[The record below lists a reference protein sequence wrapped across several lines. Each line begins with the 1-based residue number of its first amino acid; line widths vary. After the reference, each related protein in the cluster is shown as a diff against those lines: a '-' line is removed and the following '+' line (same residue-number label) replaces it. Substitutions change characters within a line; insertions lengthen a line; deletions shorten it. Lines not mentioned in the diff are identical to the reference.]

1 MVRKTATGPGKQDTM
16 SGHEELRNSADWQ
29 TQLYNRY
36 HQKVFGICLYFLK
49 DREEAKDA
57 AHDVFIK
64 AFRAWKDFEWKCDP
78 LTWIG
83 AIAKH
88 DCFSRRQ
95 RFKKQ
100 LDRRAQLAM
109 EEDAMGG
116 EQDDDLVLHRL
127 RLEKVLPEV
136 RGKLR
141 EILRLS
147 MDGLNH
153 REIAV
158 RMGVSRVAITRRLTR
173 FKKELAEMG
182 VAREM
187 AFTKAAACAAPA
199 GGFAKASPAPG
210 LAKAALTRGTASV
223 PAAAKPAAAPM
234 RRPACTLPG
243 PAVARKP
250 APATV
255 IPDETYETVMDSFE
269 PAFADAGAA
278 AGMQLIAA

>member
-1 MVRKTATGPGKQDTM
+1 MVPEQDSPGAGKKDTM
-16 SGHEELRNSADWQ
+16 SGIEELRSSADWQ
-29 TQLYNRY
+29 NQLYHRY

-88 DCFSRRQ
+88 DCFSRRM
-95 RFKKQ
+95 RLKKQ
-100 LDRRAQLAM
+100 KERRSEIAA
-109 EEDAMGG
+109 EEAIEEG
-116 EQDDDLVLHRL
+116 EHGDELVLHRL

-141 EILRLS
+141 EILRLA

-153 REIAV
+153 REIAI

-173 FKKELAEMG
+173 FRMELASMG
-182 VAREM
+182 VERE
-187 AFTKAAACAAPA
+187 A
-199 GGFAKASPAPG
+199 GLRSA
-210 LAKAALTRGTASV
+210 V
-223 PAAAKPAAAPM
+223 
-234 RRPACTLPG
+234 
-243 PAVARKP
+243 PAVASRRPLGTPTRPASTPAAPRRALP
-250 APATV
+250 APMHSSRREVHPGSVFPAHRDPFVAAYPAT
-255 IPDETYETVMDSFE
+255 E
-269 PAFADAGAA
+269 A
-278 AGMQLIAA
+278 QLIAA

>member
-1 MVRKTATGPGKQDTM
+1 M

-29 TQLYNRY
+29 NQLYTRY

-57 AHDVFIK
+57 TQDVFIK

-95 RFKKQ
+95 RFRKH
-100 LDRRAQLAM
+100 LDRRAQLAAEEEILNPNEP
-109 EEDAMGG
+109 EED
-116 EQDDDLVLHRL
+116 LTLHRI
-127 RLEKVLPEV
+127 RLEKILPGV

-147 MDGLNH
+147 LEQGLNH

-173 FKKELAEMG
+173 FKKELQEVGLSRDFAVVRG
-182 VAREM
+182 GAVHPGIAREPVR
-187 AFTKAAACAAPA
+187 AKSIPA
-199 GGFAKASPAPG
+199 
-210 LAKAALTRGTASV
+210 RV
-223 PAAAKPAAAPM
+223 PARVHALELTAMEAE
-234 RRPACTLPG
+234 RH
-243 PAVARKP
+243 
-250 APATV
+250 
-255 IPDETYETVMDSFE
+255 
-269 PAFADAGAA
+269 
-278 AGMQLIAA
+278 LIAA

>member
-1 MVRKTATGPGKQDTM
+1 M
-16 SGHEELRNSADWQ
+16 SGHEDLRLCSDWQ
-29 TQLYNRY
+29 TQLYKRY

-57 AHDVFIK
+57 SQDVFIK

-95 RFKKQ
+95 RFKRQ
-100 LDRRAQLAM
+100 VDRREQLAK
-109 EEDAMGG
+109 EEEALHNCEPD
-116 EQDDDLVLHRL
+116 EDLVLHRM
-127 RLEKVLPEV
+127 RLEKLMPEV

-147 MDGLNH
+147 LEQGLNH

-173 FKKELAEMG
+173 FKKELQEVG
-182 VAREM
+182 QARELSFSRAQARPM
-187 AFTKAAACAAPA
+187 ARVRAQ
-199 GGFAKASPAPG
+199 
-210 LAKAALTRGTASV
+210 ALHPSLMKESV
-223 PAAAKPAAAPM
+223 
-234 RRPACTLPG
+234 G
-243 PAVARKP
+243 H
-250 APATV
+250 
-255 IPDETYETVMDSFE
+255 E
-269 PAFADAGAA
+269 A
-278 AGMQLIAA
+278 AGMESELRLKAA

>member
-1 MVRKTATGPGKQDTM
+1 MDPVNSPGPGKEDTM
-16 SGHEELRNSADWQ
+16 GLEELRNSSDWQ
-29 TQLYNRY
+29 NQLYSRY

-95 RFKKQ
+95 RLRKQ

-109 EEDAMGG
+109 EEEAMNTS
-116 EQDDDLVLHRL
+116 EHDDDLTLHRL
-127 RLEKVLPEV
+127 RLAKVLPEV

-141 EILRLS
+141 DILRLS

-173 FKKELAEMG
+173 FKRELAEVG
-182 VAREM
+182 VARET
-187 AFTKAAACAAPA
+187 AYGRAATCAAATAPTRA
-199 GGFAKASPAPG
+199 TIRMPETTDRKAITHANQAPRRAP
-210 LAKAALTRGTASV
+210 LRPV
-223 PAAAKPAAAPM
+223 PASKEAF
-234 RRPACTLPG
+234 
-243 PAVARKP
+243 
-250 APATV
+250 
-255 IPDETYETVMDSFE
+255 EDSLE
-269 PAFADAGAA
+269 PAFSAADF
-278 AGMQLIAA
+278 QLIAA

>member
-1 MVRKTATGPGKQDTM
+1 MVPEQDSPGSGKKDKM
-16 SGHEELRNSADWQ
+16 SGIEELRNSADWQ
-29 TQLYNRY
+29 YQLYQRY

-88 DCFSRRQ
+88 DCFSRRM
-95 RFKKQ
+95 RLKKQ
-100 LDRRAQLAM
+100 KERRSELAAEEAM
-109 EEDAMGG
+109 EDGDNG
-116 EQDDDLVLHRL
+116 DDLVLHRL

-141 EILRLS
+141 EILRLA

-153 REIAV
+153 REIAI

-173 FKKELAEMG
+173 FRNELASMG
-182 VAREM
+182 VERE
-187 AFTKAAACAAPA
+187 AAMGRSEPAVSLRPALATRTRLAGASAPPRRPL
-199 GGFAKASPAPG
+199 PAPVQPKH
-210 LAKAALTRGTASV
+210 LPLREVRSLPAYAAVLDPYTAAYT
-223 PAAAKPAAAPM
+223 PAS
-234 RRPACTLPG
+234 
-243 PAVARKP
+243 AR
-250 APATV
+250 
-255 IPDETYETVMDSFE
+255 
-269 PAFADAGAA
+269 
-278 AGMQLIAA
+278 LIAA

>member
-1 MVRKTATGPGKQDTM
+1 MVRNNSRRTRKVKDKM

-109 EEDAMGG
+109 EEEAMAGD
-116 EQDDDLVLHRL
+116 QDDDLVLHRL

-141 EILRLS
+141 EILKLS

-153 REIAV
+153 REIAI

-173 FKKELAEMG
+173 FKKELADMG
-182 VAREM
+182 VARET
-187 AFTKAAACAAPA
+187 AFARAAACAAPA
-199 GGFAKASPAPG
+199 TGFAKETSPARKR
-210 LAKAALTRGTASV
+210 LAQAPQTVPVSAAT
-223 PAAAKPAAAPM
+223 
-234 RRPACTLPG
+234 RPARPARLPSRSL
-243 PAVARKP
+243 PLAPVAARKP
-250 APATV
+250 EPEMVSVEVYEPAPEA
-255 IPDETYETVMDSFE
+255 FE
-269 PAFADAGAA
+269 PAFNEAGVPAE
-278 AGMQLIAA
+278 MHLIAA

>member
-1 MVRKTATGPGKQDTM
+1 M
-16 SGHEELRNSADWQ
+16 SGHEDLRHSADWQ
-29 TQLYNRY
+29 TQLYNRF

-64 AFRAWKDFEWKCDP
+64 AFRAWPDFEWKCDP

-95 RFKKQ
+95 RSKKQ

-109 EEDAMGG
+109 EEETLGNC
-116 EQDDDLVLHRL
+116 EPEEDLVLHRM
-127 RLEKVLPEV
+127 RLEKVLPGV

-147 MDGLNH
+147 LEQGLNH

-173 FKKELAEMG
+173 FKLELQG
-182 VAREM
+182 VGKARDL
-187 AFTKAAACAAPA
+187 AIARVPLRGKPRVLAPI
-199 GGFAKASPAPG
+199 
-210 LAKAALTRGTASV
+210 SV
-223 PAAAKPAAAPM
+223 
-234 RRPACTLPG
+234 RRPML
-243 PAVARKP
+243 
-250 APATV
+250 
-255 IPDETYETVMDSFE
+255 E
-269 PAFADAGAA
+269 PMMAGAA
-278 AGMQLIAA
+278 AESEMRLIAA

>member
-1 MVRKTATGPGKQDTM
+1 MVPEQDSPGSGKKDKM
-16 SGHEELRNSADWQ
+16 SGIEELRNSADWQ
-29 TQLYNRY
+29 YQLYNRY

-88 DCFSRRQ
+88 DCFSRRM
-95 RFKKQ
+95 RLKKQ
-100 LDRRAQLAM
+100 KERRSEIAAEEAM
-109 EEDAMGG
+109 EEGDNG
-116 EQDDDLVLHRL
+116 DDLVLHRL

-141 EILRLS
+141 EILRLA

-173 FKKELAEMG
+173 FRNELASMG
-182 VAREM
+182 LERE
-187 AFTKAAACAAPA
+187 AAMRHAEP
-199 GGFAKASPAPG
+199 SPSHRPG
-210 LAKAALTRGTASV
+210 LGSRPRLAGASAARRRPI
-223 PAAAKPAAAPM
+223 PAAANTMRLPVREVRPLPAFPDALDPYATAYRPAAA
-234 RRPACTLPG
+234 
-243 PAVARKP
+243 
-250 APATV
+250 
-255 IPDETYETVMDSFE
+255 
-269 PAFADAGAA
+269 
-278 AGMQLIAA
+278 QLIAA

>member
-1 MVRKTATGPGKQDTM
+1 MVPKRKNGPGKEDKM
-16 SGHEELRNSADWQ
+16 SGHEDLRTSSDWQ
-29 TQLYNRY
+29 TQLYTRY

-57 AHDVFIK
+57 SHDVFIK

-95 RFKKQ
+95 RVKKQ
-100 LDRRAQLAM
+100 VDRRAQLAV
-109 EEDAMGG
+109 EEETLQNCEPD
-116 EQDDDLVLHRL
+116 EDLVLHRM
-127 RLEKVLPEV
+127 RLEKIMPDV

-147 MDGLNH
+147 LEQGLNH

-173 FKKELAEMG
+173 FKKELQG
-182 VAREM
+182 VGQARES
-187 AFTKAAACAAPA
+187 AFGRAQARSKPPV
-199 GGFAKASPAPG
+199 AS
-210 LAKAALTRGTASV
+210 KTF
-223 PAAAKPAAAPM
+223 
-234 RRPACTLPG
+234 RPAFSRYPTHENTG
-243 PAVARKP
+243 VESDFR
-250 APATV
+250 
-255 IPDETYETVMDSFE
+255 
-269 PAFADAGAA
+269 
-278 AGMQLIAA
+278 LIAA

>member
-1 MVRKTATGPGKQDTM
+1 M
-16 SGHEELRNSADWQ
+16 SVQEELRNSADWQ
-29 TQLYNRY
+29 TQLYARY

-88 DCFSRRQ
+88 DCFSRRL
-95 RFKKQ
+95 RHRKQ

-109 EEDAMGG
+109 EEETLNAAAD
-116 EQDDDLVLHRL
+116 DDDLVLHRL

-141 EILRLS
+141 DILRMS

-182 VAREM
+182 IARET
-187 AFTKAAACAAPA
+187 AYARASACAATAAPKPVRASAPA
-199 GGFAKASPAPG
+199 AKAP
-210 LAKAALTRGTASV
+210 V
-223 PAAAKPAAAPM
+223 PATSHSAPSPLP
-234 RRPACTLPG
+234 RRPAP
-243 PAVARKP
+243 RP
-250 APATV
+250 APAPV
-255 IPDETYETVMDSFE
+255 EAYEDSLEALE
-269 PAFADAGAA
+269 PAFSASDL
-278 AGMQLIAA
+278 QLIAA

>member
-1 MVRKTATGPGKQDTM
+1 M

-29 TQLYNRY
+29 NQLYSRY

-57 AHDVFIK
+57 SHDVFIK
-64 AFRAWKDFEWKCDP
+64 AFKAWKDFEWKCDP

-100 LDRRAQLAM
+100 VDRRAQLAM
-109 EEDAMGG
+109 EE
-116 EQDDDLVLHRL
+116 ETLQNCEPEEDLVLHRM
-127 RLEKVLPEV
+127 RLEKLMPEV

-147 MDGLNH
+147 LEQGLNH

-173 FKKELAEMG
+173 FKKELQG
-182 VAREM
+182 VGQAREL
-187 AFTKAAACAAPA
+187 AFARVHI
-199 GGFAKASPAPG
+199 GAKNRPKTRMN
-210 LAKAALTRGTASV
+210 AKVFQTGMTAS
-223 PAAAKPAAAPM
+223 
-234 RRPACTLPG
+234 TLRG
-243 PAVARKP
+243 H
-250 APATV
+250 
-255 IPDETYETVMDSFE
+255 
-269 PAFADAGAA
+269 AGVESEL
-278 AGMQLIAA
+278 QLIAA

>member
-1 MVRKTATGPGKQDTM
+1 MVPNRERGPGKKDNM
-16 SGHEELRNSADWQ
+16 SGHEELRNSSDWQ

-36 HQKVFGICLYFLK
+36 YQKVFGICLYFLK

-57 AHDVFIK
+57 SHDVFIK
-64 AFRAWKDFEWKCDP
+64 AFKAWKDFEWKCDP

-109 EEDAMGG
+109 EE
-116 EQDDDLVLHRL
+116 ETLQNCEPEEDLVLHRM
-127 RLEKVLPEV
+127 RLEKLMPEV

-147 MDGLNH
+147 LEQGLNH

-173 FKKELAEMG
+173 FKKELQG
-182 VAREM
+182 VGQAREL
-187 AFTKAAACAAPA
+187 AFARVQARPMTRIN
-199 GGFAKASPAPG
+199 AKVFQPTLTASP
-210 LAKAALTRGTASV
+210 SH
-223 PAAAKPAAAPM
+223 
-234 RRPACTLPG
+234 
-243 PAVARKP
+243 AR
-250 APATV
+250 V
-255 IPDETYETVMDSFE
+255 ESEL
-269 PAFADAGAA
+269 
-278 AGMQLIAA
+278 QLIAA

>member
-1 MVRKTATGPGKQDTM
+1 M
-16 SGHEELRNSADWQ
+16 SGHEELRNSSDWQ
-29 TQLYNRY
+29 TQLYTRY

-57 AHDVFIK
+57 SHDVFIK

-95 RFKKQ
+95 RVKKQ
-100 LDRRAQLAM
+100 GDRRARLAM
-109 EEDAMGG
+109 EE
-116 EQDDDLVLHRL
+116 ETLHNCEPEEDLVLHRM
-127 RLEKVLPEV
+127 RLEKLMPEV

-147 MDGLNH
+147 LEQGLNH

-173 FKKELAEMG
+173 FKKELQGLGQARDLSFTRAQSRSKTPAQARVPRPVLSGVSVHRHTNAES
-182 VAREM
+182 R
-187 AFTKAAACAAPA
+187 
-199 GGFAKASPAPG
+199 
-210 LAKAALTRGTASV
+210 L
-223 PAAAKPAAAPM
+223 
-234 RRPACTLPG
+234 
-243 PAVARKP
+243 
-250 APATV
+250 
-255 IPDETYETVMDSFE
+255 
-269 PAFADAGAA
+269 
-278 AGMQLIAA
+278 QLIAA

>member
-1 MVRKTATGPGKQDTM
+1 MVPEQDSPGTGKKETM
-16 SGHEELRNSADWQ
+16 SGIEELRSSADWQ
-29 TQLYNRY
+29 YQLYHRY

-88 DCFSRRQ
+88 DCFSRRL
-95 RFKKQ
+95 RIKKQ
-100 LDRRAQLAM
+100 NERRSEIAV
-109 EEDAMGG
+109 EEASEEG
-116 EQDDDLVLHRL
+116 ESGDDLVLHRL

-141 EILRLS
+141 EILRLA

-158 RMGVSRVAITRRLTR
+158 RMGISRVAITRRLTR
-173 FKKELAEMG
+173 FRHELATMG
-182 VAREM
+182 MEREAALRNLESAASLGPTLGTRARPVS
-187 AFTKAAACAAPA
+187 APA
-199 GGFAKASPAPG
+199 GPRRPVPAPKYPRPSP
-210 LAKAALTRGTASV
+210 LREVRLV
-223 PAAAKPAAAPM
+223 PAFPEHLDPFAAAY
-234 RRPACTLPG
+234 
-243 PAVARKP
+243 
-250 APATV
+250 PAT
-255 IPDETYETVMDSFE
+255 E
-269 PAFADAGAA
+269 P
-278 AGMQLIAA
+278 QLIAA